1 MHRYDYI
8 NREWIVSATAYRVY
22 RLAAWLSMLL
32 FCVWSYALT
41 QGIPPI
47 YAPMTR
53 ILVLAG
59 VIGAG
64 TVFVGMEYFL
74 FRFDDSHALKQIAW
88 FCVMLL
94 PLLGP
99 ALYCFVVYSRSEVV
113 KNCLSS
119 SETKLPLKG

>member
-41 QGIPPI
+41 QEIPPI

-53 ILVLAG
+53 ILVLPG

>member
-32 FCVWSYALT
+32 FCVWSYVLT
-41 QGIPPI
+41 QEIPPI

>member
-32 FCVWSYALT
+32 FCVWSYVLN
-41 QGIPPI
+41 QEIPTI